1 MGAGGPGDLFLFIK
15 VKEDSR
21 FMRQGHDLHMLFPI
35 PFSIAA
41 LGGEIKVESGVSG
54 AKRITVG
61 MGNLSEDFS
70 KLIKNHVVLTTT
82 EYPDNAPPYTENTT
96 VTPLS
101 TDFDFL
107 VPSTDSNRKPFL
119 LSPDIIYG
127 ITFDVLPKTS
137 PAKLLYLYLIKE
149 QGTTYIS
156 SDLPHITVDLNK
168 YPVK

>member
-1 MGAGGPGDLFLFIK
+1 MKYSCLSKIK
-15 VKEDSR
+15 
-21 FMRQGHDLHMLFPI
+21 I
-35 PFSIAA
+35 PFLLISAFIILTFNSCKFLDNACFDICPISY
-41 LGGEIKVESGVSG
+41 GEIKVESGVSG